1 MENKA
6 QINCIPIAMA
16 GLQAL
21 VASVDKG
28 QELFCASRL
37 HLMTLECFNFQAPGY
52 FKYRTK
58 PPLSHTFLVHMR
70 DLSV

>member
-16 GLQAL
+16 GLQAW
-21 VASVDKG
+21 VANIDKG
-28 QELFCASRL
+28 QELFYASRL
-37 HLMTLECFNFQAPGY
+37 HLMTLEHFNFQLSGY
-52 FKYRTK
+52 FKYKTK
-58 PPLSHTFLVHMR
+58 PPLSHTILVHMG